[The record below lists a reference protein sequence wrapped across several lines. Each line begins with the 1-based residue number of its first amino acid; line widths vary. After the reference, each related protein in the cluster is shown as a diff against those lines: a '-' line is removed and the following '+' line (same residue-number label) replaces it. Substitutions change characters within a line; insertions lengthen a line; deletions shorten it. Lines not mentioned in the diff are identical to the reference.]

1 LISGLCAGRRCR
13 VQIKI
18 AAAHRLRRARTA
30 ASNPQGN
37 SKYYDGR
44 VSSVTD
50 CLAQHRACVAR
61 SYAVA
66 GVAGRRRRAIFDWP
80 LGHRRFSVKG
90 SQFELI
96 EDEDG

>member
-13 VQIKI
+13 AQIKI
-18 AAAHRLRRARTA
+18 AAAHRLRRASAA

-37 SKYYDGR
+37 SKYYYGR
-44 VSSVTD
+44 VRTGMDSLEHFRV
-50 CLAQHRACVAR
+50 RVAR
-61 SYAVA
+61 ELALV
-66 GVAGRRRRAIFDWP
+66 GVAGGRRRAIFKLP

-90 SQFELI
+90 SWFELI

>member
-1 LISGLCAGRRCR
+1 
-13 VQIKI
+13 
-18 AAAHRLRRARTA
+18 
-30 ASNPQGN
+30 
-37 SKYYDGR
+37 

-66 GVAGRRRRAIFDWP
+66 GVAGGRRRAIFDWP